1 MFVLRAEVM
10 TVNILFLR
18 KKKKFIFICVRH
30 LCVDARRDQ
39 KRKLDPLEL
48 ELLTV
53 VSLVWVLRTKLE
65 SSGRIVGTLNP

>member
-1 MFVLRAEVM
+1 M
-10 TVNILFLR
+10 
-18 KKKKFIFICVRH
+18 RH

-48 ELLTV
+48 ELLMV